1 MAIFNLTIS
10 DAGNFDTGL
19 LDLNVYYGT
28 IENFP
33 TTETQLKNLNNL
45 LIEKKYIEL
54 EFSNEYSKH
63 IIALPSTIN
72 LNQILNVNNLYEDIT
87 FNFKQN
93 NSSLQIEQDSQNV
106 NYTLYKLELDRK
118 TLENFKLLINLT
130 SI

>member
-19 LDLNVYYGT
+19 LDSNVYYGT

-33 TTETQLKNLNNL
+33 TTENQLKNLNNL

-93 NSSLQIEQDSQNV
+93 NSSLQIEQDLQNV

>member
-19 LDLNVYYGT
+19 LDSNVYYGT

>member
-19 LDLNVYYGT
+19 LDSNVYYGT

-106 NYTLYKLELDRK
+106 NYTLYRLELDRK

>member
-19 LDLNVYYGT
+19 LDSNVYYGT

-33 TTETQLKNLNNL
+33 TTENQLKNLNNL

>member
-19 LDLNVYYGT
+19 LDSNVYYGT

-33 TTETQLKNLNNL
+33 TTENQLKNLNNL

-118 TLENFKLLINLT
+118 ILENFKLLINLT

>member
-19 LDLNVYYGT
+19 LDSNVYYGT

-93 NSSLQIEQDSQNV
+93 NSSLQIEQDLQNV